1 MRKIDLTGQ
10 IFSRLTVIGAAP
22 SRQGLAQWL
31 CKCICG
37 KEKIIMAA
45 ALKGKKTRSCGC
57 LQIELTSARS
67 KVINRTHGATAN
79 RRPTTEWAAWMS
91 MKDRCNNPNHR
102 YYGHYGGRGIKISD
116 EWLVFTQFLADMGNK
131 PDPTYSLDR
140 IDNNKG
146 YCKENCRWASRLQQ
160 SNNTR
165 RNRNVTMSG
174 KTQSVSMWK
183 AELGVSWRRVLKLVE
198 ASETEEIKPAEQ

>member
-1 MRKIDLTGQ
+1 
-10 IFSRLTVIGAAP
+10 
-22 SRQGLAQWL
+22 
-31 CKCICG
+31 
-37 KEKIIMAA
+37 
-45 ALKGKKTRSCGC
+45 
-57 LQIELTSARS
+57 
-67 KVINRTHGATAN
+67 
-79 RRPTTEWAAWMS
+79 

-116 EWLVFTQFLADMGNK
+116 AWLVFTQFLADMGNK